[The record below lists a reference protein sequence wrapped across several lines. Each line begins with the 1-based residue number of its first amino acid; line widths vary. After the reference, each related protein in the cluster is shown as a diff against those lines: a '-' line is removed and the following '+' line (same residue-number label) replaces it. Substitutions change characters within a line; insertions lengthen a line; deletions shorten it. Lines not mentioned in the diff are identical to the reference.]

1 MSVNLKVIM
10 KQILLFS
17 IALFSGCLS
26 TGAQQIF
33 KDKQK
38 IEPYQNF
45 GRAKYEVA
53 YLHHAEDPY
62 VEPGKVMER
71 DNEMILLIGD
81 KYSQYRSIGRLRY
94 DSVMN
99 TYSGKYLSGME
110 QLGIAHSTNMS
121 GTNYYLVRDHS
132 NNDSITI
139 QEELMSIREL
149 GPSGGYSFYRA
160 IYTDEAP
167 QIQWEITDEKKQISG
182 RTVTKATGRHHGRDW
197 TVWFDEEIPISEGPW
212 ELTGLPGLI
221 LEASDAKGEHKFFL
235 MHMKPSN
242 REMLQRSE
250 KGFTRTTREK
260 VNKFRRE
267 SADAENANYKS
278 GKRSFSSFS
287 NFIEL
292 E

>member
-1 MSVNLKVIM
+1 M
-10 KQILLFS
+10 KKILLF
-17 IALFSGCLS
+17 IILLSGCLS
-26 TGAQQIF
+26 SEAQDIF
-33 KDKQK
+33 KDKHK
-38 IEPYQNF
+38 INPYLNY

-71 DNEMILLIGD
+71 DYEMILLIGD
-81 KYSQYRSIGRLRY
+81 NYSQYRPMGTLTY
-94 DSVMN
+94 DSIMN

-110 QLGIAHSTNMS
+110 QFRIAKATSRGGLS
-121 GTNYYLVRDHS
+121 YSLIRDHGR
-132 NNDSITI
+132 NDSITI
-139 QEELMSIREL
+139 REIL
-149 GPSGGYSFYRA
+149 SSTPDLSTYSQFNPT
-160 IYTDEAP
+160 YTEKAP

-242 REMLQRSE
+242 REMLQSSE
-250 KGFTRTTREK
+250 LQYTITTRDK
-260 VNKFRRE
+260 ANKFRRE

-278 GKRSFSSFS
+278 GKRQFPSFS

-292 E
+292 K

>member
-1 MSVNLKVIM
+1 M

-26 TGAQQIF
+26 TEAQDIF

-38 IEPYQNF
+38 IEPYRNF

-62 VEPGKVMER
+62 VESGKVLER
-71 DNEMILLIGD
+71 DYEMILLIGD
-81 KYSQYRSIGRLRY
+81 NYSQYKPIGRLRY

-99 TYSGKYLSGME
+99 TYCGKYLSGME

-121 GTNYYLVRDHS
+121 GKDYYLVRDHR

-139 QEELMSIREL
+139 REVIMSIPNL
-149 GPSGGYSFYRA
+149 GAEGNYFSYKS
-160 IYTDEAP
+160 IYTEEAP

-242 REMLQRSE
+242 REMLQANE
-250 KGFTRTTREK
+250 KGFTITTREK

-278 GKRSFSSFS
+278 GKRPFSSFS